1 MRANTV
7 AVIAFDG
14 ISPFHLSVPCL
25 VFGFDG
31 IGGNV
36 PKFRLLVCAAERGAL
51 RTSAGFTIQAP
62 HGLDRIAQAGIVIVP
77 SWRNSTER
85 PPQALLDALRA
96 AHRRGARI
104 VGLCLGSFV
113 LAEAGLLDGRPA
125 TTHWHWAGEFAAR
138 YPQVRLDR
146 HVLYVDDGDVLT
158 SAGTAAGID
167 CCLHLLRR
175 DHGAEIANAVARR
188 MVVPPHRQGSQA
200 QYIEQPVQDSA
211 QGDRLS
217 EVLQWAAASLDRPHS
232 LDALAGRALMSRRT
246 FTRRFRKLTGT
257 TVGQWLLAQR
267 LARAQRLLETTDQPV
282 DRIAAAA
289 GFGSAVSLRQ
299 HFSAAFNVSPSQHR
313 REFRR

>member
-31 IGGNV
+31 IGGAV
-36 PKFRLLVCAAERGAL
+36 PTFRLLVCAAERGAL

-62 HGLDRIAQAGIVIVP
+62 HGLDRLAQAGTVIVP
-77 SWRNSTER
+77 SWRDAAER

-125 TTHWHWAGEFAAR
+125 TTHWHWAEEFAAR

-146 HVLYVDDGDVLT
+146 NVLYVDDGDVLT

-200 QYIEQPVQDSA
+200 QYIEQPVPDSA

-217 EVLQWAAASLDRPHS
+217 EVLQWAAASLHQPHK
-232 LDALAGRALMSRRT
+232 LDALAQRALMSRRT

-257 TVGQWLLAQR
+257 TVGHWLLAQR
-267 LARAQRLLETTDQPV
+267 LARAQRLLETTDETI
-282 DRIAAAA
+282 DRIADAA

-299 HFSAAFNVSPSQHR
+299 HFSEAFNVSPSHHR